1 MATPRTTNETIYQT
15 CLDLHNAGRLI
26 SRQVLV
32 KLTGIKMG
40 QVDDHV
46 TRMVDVGRLRRV
58 ANGVLEVVEQ
68 FPPDRAISKTRLPD
82 GTVILEVGDNVLK
95 LTPSEAQK
103 LGADLMGEAT
113 VYAQLRGDRDVQDQ
127 VSRLERQA
135 VDTKRRMDALMAE
148 LVRLRQQPELAFE

>member
-1 MATPRTTNETIYQT
+1 
-15 CLDLHNAGRLI
+15 
-26 SRQVLV
+26 
-32 KLTGIKMG
+32 
-40 QVDDHV
+40 
-46 TRMVDVGRLRRV
+46 
-58 ANGVLEVVEQ
+58 
-68 FPPDRAISKTRLPD
+68 
-82 GTVILEVGDNVLK
+82 VLK